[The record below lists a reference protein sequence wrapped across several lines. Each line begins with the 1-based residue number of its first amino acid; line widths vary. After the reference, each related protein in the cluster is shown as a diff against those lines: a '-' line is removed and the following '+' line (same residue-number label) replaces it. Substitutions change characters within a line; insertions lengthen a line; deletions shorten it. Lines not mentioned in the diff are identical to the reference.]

1 MQRLRR
7 SRIYLPGN
15 SPRMIQKGPHLG
27 ADAVILDLEDSVS
40 PEEKD
45 AARILVARAIETLDF
60 GGSEVMVR
68 INPIHAG
75 GLDDLPVVL
84 AAGPDSIVVPKCES
98 RDDVL
103 TVDNAINDFNPGKPV
118 AILPMIETAKGI
130 LNAYEV
136 ASASTR
142 VDAVTF
148 GGEDFTQDI
157 GATRTKEGREIFWG
171 RSMLVIAAKA
181 AGVQALDTVFS
192 DLTDE
197 QGLRRD
203 TRMIKEMG
211 FDGRAAVHPA
221 QIEIIHEV
229 FTPTETEIRHATDVV
244 FAAEKARREGLG
256 VAVVKGKMI
265 DKPII
270 QRAEKIIRIA
280 ERLDLPIPPSPP
292 ESPRVPTD
300 KE

>member
-1 MQRLRR
+1 
-7 SRIYLPGN
+7 
-15 SPRMIQKGPHLG
+15 MIQKGPHLG

-45 AARILVARAIETLDF
+45 AALLLVTRAIEAIDF
-60 GGSEVMVR
+60 GDAEVMVR
-68 INPIHAG
+68 INPIDHG
-75 GLDDLPVVL
+75 GLAELPVVL
-84 AAGPDSIVVPKCES
+84 AAGPDAVVVPKCES

-103 TVDNAINDFNPGKPV
+103 AVENAVNETDPGMPV
-118 AILPMIETAKGI
+118 AIIPMIETAKGI

-136 ASASTR
+136 ASASPR

-157 GATRTKEGREIFWG
+157 GATRTKAGREIFWG

-192 DLTDE
+192 DVSDE
-197 QGLRRD
+197 AGLRRD
-203 TRMIKEMG
+203 TQEIKEMG

-221 QIEIIHEV
+221 QIEIIHQV
-229 FTPTETEIRHATDVV
+229 FEPTIAEIQHAVDVTQ
-244 FAAEKARREGLG
+244 AAEKARQEGRG
-256 VAVVKGKMI
+256 VAVVNRKMI

-270 QRAEKIIRIA
+270 QRAEKILRTA
-280 ERLDLPIPPSPP
+280 QRLALPIP
-292 ESPRVPTD
+292 ESQL
-300 KE
+300 

>member
-1 MQRLRR
+1 
-7 SRIYLPGN
+7 
-15 SPRMIQKGPHLG
+15 MIQKGPHLG

-45 AARILVARAIETLDF
+45 ASRILVAKAIENIDF
-60 GGSEVMVR
+60 VESEVMVR
-68 INPIHAG
+68 INPVHCG
-75 GLDDLPVVL
+75 GLLDLPVIL

-98 RDDVL
+98 RADVL
-103 TVDNAINDFNPGKPV
+103 TVDNTINEISPSKPV

-136 ASASTR
+136 AGASPR
-142 VDAVTF
+142 VEAITF

-157 GATRTKEGREIFWG
+157 GATRTKEGKEIFWG

-192 DLTDE
+192 DLGDE
-197 QGLRRD
+197 EGLRRD
-203 TRMIKEMG
+203 TREIKEMG

-229 FTPTETEIRHATDVV
+229 FTPTEAELLY
-244 FAAEKARREGLG
+244 AAHVISASEKARREGSG

-270 QRAEKIIRIA
+270 QRAQKIIRIA
-280 ERLDLPIPPSPP
+280 QRLNLPVP
-292 ESPRVPTD
+292 EPAV
-300 KE
+300 

>member
-15 SPRMIQKGPHLG
+15 RPRMIQKGPHLG

-45 AARILVARAIETLDF
+45 AARILVARAIEALDF
-60 GGSEVMVR
+60 GESEVMVR

-75 GLDDLPVVL
+75 GLVDLPVVL
-84 AAGPDSIVVPKCES
+84 ASGPDAIVVPKCES

-103 TVDNAINDFNPGKPV
+103 AVENAINQNHPSKPV

-136 ASASTR
+136 AGASAM
-142 VDAVTF
+142 VDAITF

-157 GATRTKEGREIFWG
+157 GATRTKAGKEIFWG

-192 DLTDE
+192 DLKDE
-197 QGLRRD
+197 EGLRRD
-203 TRMIKEMG
+203 TKEIKEMG

-229 FTPTETEIRHATDVV
+229 FTPTERELQQAVNVKR
-244 FAAEKARREGLG
+244 AAEKARRQGSG
-256 VAVVKGKMI
+256 VAVVNGKMI

-270 QRAEKIIRIA
+270 QRAEKILRIS
-280 ERLDLPIPPSPP
+280 ELLDMPVP
-292 ESPRVPTD
+292 EPTV
-300 KE
+300 

>member
-1 MQRLRR
+1 MERLRR

-15 SPRMIQKGPHLG
+15 RPRMIQKGPHLG

-45 AARILVARAIETLDF
+45 AARILVARAIETLNF
-60 GGSEVMVR
+60 GASEVMVR

-75 GLDDLPVVL
+75 GLADLPVIL
-84 AAGPDSIVVPKCES
+84 AAGPDAIVVPKCER

-103 TVDNAINDFNPGKPV
+103 AVEAAINENPPAKPV
-118 AILPMIETAKGI
+118 AILPMIETAMGI
-130 LNAYEV
+130 LNVYEV
-136 ASASTR
+136 ASASPM
-142 VDAVTF
+142 VDAITF

-157 GATRTKEGREIFWG
+157 GATRTKEGKEIFWG

-192 DLTDE
+192 DLKDE
-197 QGLRRD
+197 EGLRRD
-203 TRMIKEMG
+203 TREIKEMG

-221 QIEIIHEV
+221 QIEIIHDV
-229 FTPTETEIRHATDVV
+229 FTPSQEEIQHALNVIR
-244 FAAEKARREGLG
+244 ASEKARQEGSG

-270 QRAEKIIRIA
+270 QRAEKIMRIA
-280 ERLDLPIPPSPP
+280 ERLDLPVHGR
-292 ESPRVPTD
+292 E
-300 KE
+300 E

>member
-75 GLDDLPVVL
+75 GLVDLPVVL
-84 AAGPDSIVVPKCES
+84 AAEPDSIVVPKCES

-103 TVDNAINDFNPGKPV
+103 TVDNAVNDFNPAKPV

-136 ASASTR
+136 ASASAR

-192 DLTDE
+192 DLKDE
-197 QGLRRD
+197 EGLRRD
-203 TRMIKEMG
+203 TRTIKEMG

-229 FTPTETEIRHATDVV
+229 FTPTETELRRAADVV
-244 FAAEKARREGLG
+244 SAAEKARREGLG

-280 ERLDLPIPPSPP
+280 ERLGLSIP
-292 ESPRVPTD
+292 ESLSESQR
-300 KE
+300 

>member
-15 SPRMIQKGPHLG
+15 RPRMIQKGPHLG

-45 AARILVARAIETLDF
+45 AARILVARAIEALDF
-60 GGSEVMVR
+60 GESEVMVR

-75 GLDDLPVVL
+75 GLVDLPVVL
-84 AAGPDSIVVPKCES
+84 ASGPDAIVVPKCES

-103 TVDNAINDFNPGKPV
+103 AVENAINQNHPSKPV

-136 ASASTR
+136 AGASAM
-142 VDAVTF
+142 VDAITF

-157 GATRTKEGREIFWG
+157 GATRTKEGKEIFWG

-192 DLTDE
+192 DLKDE
-197 QGLRRD
+197 EGLRRD
-203 TRMIKEMG
+203 TKEIKEMG

-229 FTPTETEIRHATDVV
+229 FTPTERELQQAVNVKR
-244 FAAEKARREGLG
+244 AAEKARRQGSG
-256 VAVVKGKMI
+256 VAVVNGKMI

-270 QRAEKIIRIA
+270 QRAEKILRIS
-280 ERLDLPIPPSPP
+280 ELLDMPVP
-292 ESPRVPTD
+292 EPTV
-300 KE
+300 

>member
-1 MQRLRR
+1 MERLRR

-15 SPRMIQKGPHLG
+15 RPRMIQKGPHLG

-45 AARILVARAIETLDF
+45 AARILVARAIETLNF
-60 GGSEVMVR
+60 GASEVMVR

-75 GLDDLPVVL
+75 GLADLPVIL
-84 AAGPDSIVVPKCES
+84 AAGPDAIVVPKCER

-103 TVDNAINDFNPGKPV
+103 AVEAAINENPPAKPV
-118 AILPMIETAKGI
+118 AILPMIETAMGI
-130 LNAYEV
+130 LNVYEV
-136 ASASTR
+136 ASASPM

-157 GATRTKEGREIFWG
+157 GATRTKEGKEIFWG

-192 DLTDE
+192 DLKDE
-197 QGLRRD
+197 EGLRRD
-203 TRMIKEMG
+203 TREIKEMG

-221 QIEIIHEV
+221 QIEIIHDV
-229 FTPTETEIRHATDVV
+229 FTPSQEEIQHALNVIR
-244 FAAEKARREGLG
+244 ASEKARQEGSG

-270 QRAEKIIRIA
+270 QRAEKIMRIA
-280 ERLDLPIPPSPP
+280 ERLDLPVHGR
-292 ESPRVPTD
+292 E
-300 KE
+300 E

>member
-1 MQRLRR
+1 MERLRR

-15 SPRMIQKGPHLG
+15 RPRMIQKGPHLG

-45 AARILVARAIETLDF
+45 AARILVARAIATLDF
-60 GGSEVMVR
+60 GASEVMVR

-75 GLDDLPVVL
+75 GLVDLPAIL
-84 AAGPDSIVVPKCES
+84 AAGPDSIVVPKCER

-103 TVDNAINDFNPGKPV
+103 AVEAVINENPPAKPV

-130 LNAYEV
+130 LNVYEV
-136 ASASTR
+136 ASASPM
-142 VDAVTF
+142 VDAITF

-157 GATRTKEGREIFWG
+157 GATRTKEGKEIFWG

-192 DLTDE
+192 DLKDE
-197 QGLRRD
+197 EGLRRD
-203 TRMIKEMG
+203 TREIKEMG

-221 QIEIIHEV
+221 QIEIIHDV
-229 FTPTETEIRHATDVV
+229 FTPSEEEVQHAVNVIR
-244 FAAEKARREGLG
+244 AAEKARREGSG
-256 VAVVKGKMI
+256 VAVLKGKMI
-265 DKPII
+265 DRPII

-280 ERLDLPIPPSPP
+280 ERLDLPVQGR
-292 ESPRVPTD
+292 EA
-300 KE
+300 

>member
-84 AAGPDSIVVPKCES
+84 AAGPDSIVVPKCEC

-103 TVDNAINDFNPGKPV
+103 KIDSAINDFNPAKPV

-136 ASASTR
+136 ASASPR

-157 GATRTKEGREIFWG
+157 GATRTKQGREIFWG

-192 DLTDE
+192 DLKDE

-203 TRMIKEMG
+203 TRTIKEMG

-221 QIEIIHEV
+221 QIEIIHDV
-229 FTPTETEIRHATDVV
+229 FTPTETEIQHAADVIS
-244 FAAEKARREGLG
+244 AAEKARREGLG
-256 VAVVKGKMI
+256 VAVVKGKMV

-280 ERLDLPIPPSPP
+280 ERLELPIPGSSHPRQRPSG
-292 ESPRVPTD
+292 SQR
-300 KE
+300 

>member
-15 SPRMIQKGPHLG
+15 RPRMIQKGPHLG
-27 ADAVILDLEDSVS
+27 ADAVILDLEDSVP

-45 AARILVARAIETLDF
+45 AARILVTRAIEALDF
-60 GGSEVMVR
+60 GESEVMVR

-75 GLDDLPVVL
+75 GLVDLPVVL
-84 AAGPDSIVVPKCES
+84 ASGPDAIVVPKCES

-103 TVDNAINDFNPGKPV
+103 IVENAINQNNPSKPV

-136 ASASTR
+136 AGASAL
-142 VDAVTF
+142 VDAITF

-157 GATRTKEGREIFWG
+157 GATRTKEGKEIFWG

-192 DLTDE
+192 DLKDE
-197 QGLRRD
+197 EGLRRD
-203 TRMIKEMG
+203 TKEIKEMG

-229 FTPTETEIRHATDVV
+229 FAPTEGELQQAVNV
-244 FAAEKARREGLG
+244 KQAAEKARRQGSG
-256 VAVVKGKMI
+256 VAVVNGKMI

-270 QRAEKIIRIA
+270 QRAEKILRIS
-280 ERLDLPIPPSPP
+280 ELLDMAVP
-292 ESPRVPTD
+292 EPNF
-300 KE
+300 

>member
-1 MQRLRR
+1 
-7 SRIYLPGN
+7 
-15 SPRMIQKGPHLG
+15 MIQKGPHLG

-45 AARILVARAIETLDF
+45 AARILVARAIEALDF
-60 GGSEVMVR
+60 GESEVMVR

-75 GLDDLPVVL
+75 GLVDLPVVL
-84 AAGPDSIVVPKCES
+84 ASGPDAIVVPKCES

-103 TVDNAINDFNPGKPV
+103 AVENAINQNHPSKPV

-136 ASASTR
+136 AGASAM
-142 VDAVTF
+142 VDAITF

-157 GATRTKEGREIFWG
+157 GATRTKEGKEIFWG

-192 DLTDE
+192 DLKDE
-197 QGLRRD
+197 EGLRRD
-203 TRMIKEMG
+203 TKEIKEMG

-229 FTPTETEIRHATDVV
+229 FTPTERELQQAVNVKR
-244 FAAEKARREGLG
+244 AAEKARRQGSG
-256 VAVVKGKMI
+256 VAVVNGKMI

-270 QRAEKIIRIA
+270 QRAEKILRIS
-280 ERLDLPIPPSPP
+280 ELLDMPVP
-292 ESPRVPTD
+292 EPTV
-300 KE
+300 

>member
-1 MQRLRR
+1 
-7 SRIYLPGN
+7 
-15 SPRMIQKGPHLG
+15 MIQKGPHLG

-45 AARILVARAIETLDF
+45 AARILVARAIETLNF
-60 GGSEVMVR
+60 GDSEVMVR

-75 GLDDLPVVL
+75 GRIDLPVIL
-84 AAGPDSIVVPKCES
+84 AAGPDSIVVPKCER

-103 TVDNAINDFNPGKPV
+103 AVEAAINENPPAKPV

-130 LNAYEV
+130 LNVYEV
-136 ASASTR
+136 ASASPM

-192 DLTDE
+192 DLKDE
-197 QGLRRD
+197 EGLRRD
-203 TRMIKEMG
+203 TREIKEMG

-221 QIEIIHEV
+221 QIEIIHDV
-229 FTPTETEIRHATDVV
+229 FTPSEEEIQHAVNV
-244 FAAEKARREGLG
+244 IRAAEKARQEGSG

-270 QRAEKIIRIA
+270 QRAAKIIQIA
-280 ERLDLPIPPSPP
+280 ERLDLPVHAR
-292 ESPRVPTD
+292 EA
-300 KE
+300 

>member
-1 MQRLRR
+1 MERLRR

-15 SPRMIQKGPHLG
+15 RPRMIQKGPHLG

-45 AARILVARAIETLDF
+45 AARMLVAKAIETLDF
-60 GGSEVMVR
+60 RESEVMVR
-68 INPIHAG
+68 INPIRSG
-75 GLDDLPVVL
+75 GLLDLPAIL

-98 RDDVL
+98 REDVL
-103 TVDNAINDFNPGKPV
+103 TVDRAINEVRSQKPV
-118 AILPMIETAKGI
+118 AILPMIETAKGV

-136 ASASTR
+136 ASASSR
-142 VDAVTF
+142 VVAITF

-157 GATRTKEGREIFWG
+157 GATRTKEGGEIFWG

-192 DLTDE
+192 DLGDE
-197 QGLRRD
+197 EGLRRD
-203 TRMIKEMG
+203 TRQIKEMG
-211 FDGRAAVHPA
+211 FDGRAAIHPA

-229 FTPTETEIRHATDVV
+229 FTPTEAELLHAANVMS
-244 FAAEKARREGLG
+244 ASEKARREGSG

-270 QRAEKIIRIA
+270 QRAEKTIRIA
-280 ERLDLPIPPSPP
+280 QRLNLPVP
-292 ESPRVPTD
+292 EPAV
-300 KE
+300 

>member
-15 SPRMIQKGPHLG
+15 RPRMIQKGPHLG

-45 AARILVARAIETLDF
+45 AARILVARAIEALDF
-60 GGSEVMVR
+60 GESEVMVR

-75 GLDDLPVVL
+75 GLVDLPVVL
-84 AAGPDSIVVPKCES
+84 ASGPDAIVVPKCES

-103 TVDNAINDFNPGKPV
+103 AVDIAINQNNPSKPV

-136 ASASTR
+136 AGASAR
-142 VDAVTF
+142 VDAITF

-157 GATRTKEGREIFWG
+157 GATRTKEGKEIFWG

-192 DLTDE
+192 DLKDE
-197 QGLRRD
+197 EGLRRD
-203 TRMIKEMG
+203 TQEIKEMG

-229 FTPTETEIRHATDVV
+229 FTPTERELQQAVNV
-244 FAAEKARREGLG
+244 KQAAEKARRQGSG
-256 VAVVKGKMI
+256 VAVVNGKMI

-270 QRAEKIIRIA
+270 QRAEKILRIS
-280 ERLDLPIPPSPP
+280 ELLDLVVP
-292 ESPRVPTD
+292 EPTI
-300 KE
+300 